1 MQVLLENDMHQNLR
15 RPSRRALSRAIS
27 VGIVGLLCAG
37 GLSLAQTKAPRTST
51 AQAASPV
58 TPPASAAADASDAQ
72 PMSPEVAA
80 IRKSLEQKFPGAAIK
95 HVAKTDYLGL
105 YEVMLDDTMIYTD
118 PKVAYVFVGSLYD
131 TATKQN
137 LTDARSRKLNRVA
150 VDKLPYDL
158 AFTRVKGDG
167 SRKLVIFSDADC
179 PFCHRLEDEL
189 KGLDNVTIYTFLF
202 PIDQLHPDAAR
213 KTKQIWSAPD
223 KVKAW
228 DAFFASG
235 KVPDNKGDCGDP
247 VARTQALGNSLKINA
262 TPTLIFADGTMVPG
276 ALPLPQIE
284 KEVASAEAEVKKMAA
299 APK

>member
-1 MQVLLENDMHQNLR
+1 M
-15 RPSRRALSRAIS
+15 
-27 VGIVGLLCAG
+27 
-37 GLSLAQTKAPRTST
+37 APPAPPAAAE
-51 AQAASPV
+51 AQAS
-58 TPPASAAADASDAQ
+58 
-72 PMSPEVAA
+72 SPEVAA
-80 IRKSLEQKFPGAAIK
+80 IRKSLEQKFPGAAVK
-95 HVAKTDYLGL
+95 HIAKTDYLGL

-118 PKVAYVFVGSLYD
+118 PKVAYVFVGSMYD

-150 VDKLPYDL
+150 VDKLPYEL

-179 PFCHRLEDEL
+179 PFCHRLENEL

-213 KTKQIWSAPD
+213 KSKQIWCAPD

-228 DAFFASG
+228 DEFFASG

-247 VARTQALGNSLKINA
+247 VAKTQALGNSLKINA
-262 TPTLIFADGTMVPG
+262 TPTLVFADGTMIPG

-284 KEVASAEAEVKKMAA
+284 KEIAAAEVEAKKVAA